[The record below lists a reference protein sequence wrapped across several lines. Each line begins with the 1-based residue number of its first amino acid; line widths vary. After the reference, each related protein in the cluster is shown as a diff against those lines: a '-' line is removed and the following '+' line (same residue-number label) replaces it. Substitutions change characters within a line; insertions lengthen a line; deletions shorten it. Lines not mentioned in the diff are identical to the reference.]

1 MGSDFNPL
9 HKKEFCLQSNFSK
22 MSIIKV
28 KLTSMK
34 LKNIAYYWQIGLI
47 IIITSISCKV
57 ANSSQDNEKGFVN
70 IFDGKTLNN
79 WEGDPTYWR
88 VENGNLVGEITPK
101 TLLKT
106 NSFII
111 WKGGEPANFELKG
124 EFNITEKGNSG
135 INYRSEK
142 LMNVPFALKG
152 YQADID
158 GINRYT
164 GQNYEERGRT
174 TLAYRGQI
182 TSINPQTNGMKPEDV
197 KAKVKNN
204 AWSDLKVLGSL
215 GSSDSLKTKIKS
227 QDWNSFHLIIKGNR
241 LQHYINGILM
251 CDVTDNDIV
260 NGKSKG
266 IIGVQVHVG
275 PPMKVE
281 YRNLRLKQL

>member
-1 MGSDFNPL
+1 MNI
-9 HKKEFCLQSNFSK
+9 K
-22 MSIIKV
+22 IKV
-28 KLTSMK
+28 VYAS
-34 LKNIAYYWQIGLI
+34 IGLLI
-47 IIITSISCKV
+47 FLITLGCKV
-57 ANSSQDNEKGFVN
+57 ANSSQNKEEGFVR

-79 WEGDPTYWR
+79 WEGDSTYWR
-88 VENGNLVGEITPK
+88 VENGNLVGEITPQ

-106 NSFII
+106 NSFIV
-111 WKGGEPANFELKG
+111 WKGGEPADFELKG

-142 LMNVPFALKG
+142 LTDIPFALKG

-158 GINRYT
+158 GDNRYT

-182 TSINPQTNGMKPEDV
+182 TSINPQSGNQKQEDF
-197 KAKVKNN
+197 KTKVKNN
-204 AWSDLKVLGSL
+204 AWSDLKITGTLGD
-215 GSSDSLKTKIKS
+215 SDSLKTKIKR
-227 QDWNSFHLIIKGNR
+227 QDWNSFHLMIKGNR
-241 LQHYINGILM
+241 LKHYINDILM
-251 CDVTDNDIV
+251 SDVTDNDVV

-275 PPMKVE
+275 PPMKVQ

>member
-1 MGSDFNPL
+1 
-9 HKKEFCLQSNFSK
+9 
-22 MSIIKV
+22 
-28 KLTSMK
+28 MK
-34 LKNIAYYWQIGLI
+34 LKDKLSFWQIGLLIFI
-47 IIITSISCKV
+47 ISIGCKV
-57 ANSSQDNEKGFVN
+57 SNSSQENEKGFVN
-70 IFDGKTLNN
+70 IFDGKTLNG

-88 VENGNLVGEITPK
+88 VENGNLVGEITPQ

-111 WKGGEPANFELKG
+111 WKGEEPANFELKG

-135 INYRSEK
+135 INYRSAK
-142 LMNVPFALKG
+142 LPDIPYALKG

-158 GINRYT
+158 GANRYT

-182 TSINPQTNGMKPEDV
+182 TTINPQSGNWTPEEV
-197 KAKVKNN
+197 RAKVKNN
-204 AWSDLKVLGSL
+204 AWSDLKVTGSL
-215 GSSDSLKTKIKS
+215 GSSDSLKTQIKN

-241 LQHYINGILM
+241 LQHYINDILM
-251 CDVTDNDIV
+251 SDVTDNDAI

-275 PPMKVE
+275 PPMKVQ
-281 YRNLRLKQL
+281 YRNLRLKKL